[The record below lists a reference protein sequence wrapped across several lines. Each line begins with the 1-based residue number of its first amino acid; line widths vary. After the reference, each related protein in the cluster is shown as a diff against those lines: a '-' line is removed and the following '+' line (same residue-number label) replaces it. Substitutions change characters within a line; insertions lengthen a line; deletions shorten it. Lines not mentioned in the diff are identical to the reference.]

1 MFIDAPGGAA
11 GNASDDDEEKPRTRL
26 DSDGFSKFEEAAANM
41 TIETA
46 ETTSGVSRNGT
57 ALLKNNNVGGGT
69 GCMNGSLCLCIFL
82 VTLSLFYGQNF
93 HLLCRTVSKIL
104 MISDSSL

>member
-57 ALLKNNNVGGGT
+57 ALLKNNNVGGGRDR
-69 GCMNGSLCLCIFL
+69 MHEWESMPMYFSSN
-82 VTLSLFYGQNF
+82 LFYSM
-93 HLLCRTVSKIL
+93 VKIF
-104 MISDSSL
+104 IYYAGRCPRH

>member
-46 ETTSGVSRNGT
+46 ETSSGVSRNGT

-69 GCMNGSLCLCIFL
+69 GCTNGSLCLFFSSNLQSMVKIFI
-82 VTLSLFYGQNF
+82 YYAGRCPR
-93 HLLCRTVSKIL
+93 H
-104 MISDSSL
+104 